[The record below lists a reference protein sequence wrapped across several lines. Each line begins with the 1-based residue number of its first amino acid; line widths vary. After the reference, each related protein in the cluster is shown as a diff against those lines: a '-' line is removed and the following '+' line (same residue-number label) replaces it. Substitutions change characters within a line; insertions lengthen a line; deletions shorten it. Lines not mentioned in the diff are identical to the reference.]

1 MMIQKA
7 LRVIVCYLLVFSVF
21 GTLAAAHG
29 QVIVSANVGECT
41 LTIETID
48 QGQALRMRALHPQGR
63 YCEIDRGSVVSIL
76 IAAFSQAAAPKLA
89 GSYSSLSI
97 GRLIDYP
104 WLSHYLASAA
114 SHDQGWDARKGRPV
128 AVDINRYVAQML
140 SRSEALTQIEQGCA
154 RGGYRIVAVSVEKV
168 LVGGLREV
176 PRYQGVMEPGL
187 FPYDAIVWY
196 RLKKD

>member
-1 MMIQKA
+1 MIHKVS
-7 LRVIVCYLLVFSVF
+7 LSIVSVLLVCSLG
-21 GTLAAAHG
+21 GTMAAAHD
-29 QVIVSANVGECT
+29 QVIASASVGECT
-41 LTIETID
+41 LTIETTD

-63 YCEIDRGSVVSIL
+63 YCEIDRDSVVSIL
-76 IAAFSQAAAPKLA
+76 IAAFSKAAAPKLE
-89 GSYSSLSI
+89 GNYSSLSI

-104 WLSHYLASAA
+104 WLSHYLARAA

-128 AVDINRYVAQML
+128 AVDINRYVVQML